1 MRPDAHSDPPA
12 VRLGHGFRDGLLGR
26 VVELHALY
34 YAPTWGLGLPMEI
47 AMAQG
52 LAELASRYDAERDR
66 ILWAEV
72 EGRVVGS
79 ITVDGIDGHGRGA
92 KIRWFIL
99 DPDLHGRGIG
109 AHLIDGALSFCRER
123 GYPRVYLQTFE
134 GLAAAI
140 KLYRRAGFRERATT
154 RTPLWGTEIE
164 ILEMELDLSRAGAS
178 MGEASASELS

>member
-1 MRPDAHSDPPA
+1 MRSDAHSDPPA

-47 AMAQG
+47 AMAKG
-52 LAELASRYDAERDR
+52 LAELASRYDPERDR
-66 ILWAEV
+66 ILWAEAD
-72 EGRVVGS
+72 GRVVGS

-99 DPDLHGRGIG
+99 DPGLHGRGIG
-109 AHLIDGALSFCRER
+109 ARLIDGALSFCRER
-123 GYPRVYLQTFE
+123 RYARVYLETFE
-134 GLAAAI
+134 GLTAAI
-140 KLYRRAGFRERATT
+140 TLYRRAGFRESATT

-164 ILEMELDLSRAGAS
+164 VLEMELDLSRAAAAT
-178 MGEASASELS
+178 GETSAPQLP